1 MSVLPSFSDATRA
14 VGALTRAATGAARVF
29 TPDASEG
36 QRLAHAAWRAAVA
49 QHGAEF
55 AVAPSGWFDRLVNG
69 MNRLPRP
76 LLAFGTLGLFV
87 YAMVDPVG
95 FAPRMAGLAVVP
107 EPLWWLLGA
116 IVGFYFGARELHH
129 RREARVAL
137 PEPVTSGWHASD
149 GAAPVEAERNAALE
163 AWTAER

>member
-1 MSVLPSFSDATRA
+1 MSVLPRFSDATRA

-29 TPDASEG
+29 RADASEG
-36 QRLAHAAWRAAVA
+36 QRLAHSAWRAAVA

-55 AVAPSGWFDRLVNG
+55 DGAPAGWFDRFVDG
-69 MNRLPRP
+69 VNRLPRP

-129 RREARVAL
+129 RRAGRVAL
-137 PEPVTSGWHASD
+137 PEPVVSGWHAD
-149 GAAPVEAERNAALE
+149 DREVGGNAALE
-163 AWTAER
+163 DWRRQE